1 MENVLWLAGRGYFA
15 IKISAIKSFSYRVI
29 LSSFFSL
36 KQRTSLDLLTLA
48 FDEPKLSLTT
58 LKNFVHEY
66 SIPCVPIF
74 LLYYK
79 NDRRF
84 PSKFCTHLRRLS
96 RFSKYILCLSKIHQ
110 KLPSV
115 DPYIQDIQGCWTPAV
130 SEGQKEW
137 WKRRIRARGGMSIN
151 WASKYLLV

>member
-58 LKNFVHEY
+58 LKKFVQEY
-66 SIPCVPIF
+66 SIRCDPIF

-79 NDRRF
+79 NDRRS

-96 RFSKYILCLSKIHQ
+96 RFSKYILCLSKIYQ

-137 WKRRIRARGGMSIN
+137 
-151 WASKYLLV
+151 